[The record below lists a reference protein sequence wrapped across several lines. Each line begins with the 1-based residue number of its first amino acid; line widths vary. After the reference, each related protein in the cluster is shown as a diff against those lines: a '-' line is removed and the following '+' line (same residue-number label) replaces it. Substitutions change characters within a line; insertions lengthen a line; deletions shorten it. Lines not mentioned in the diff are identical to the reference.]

1 MGQAGRSVPP
11 HMTYEAFLDSIPDY
25 AKDLKL
31 NLTSLLKQVELT
43 EQQTW
48 GTVIAAAMAARNS
61 RLVKILHGEAAKYA
75 SPETRNAAKTAAAVM
90 GMNNVYY
97 RFSHM
102 FQDDTYSSIP
112 ARLRMNGIRTHGG
125 DPVDFE
131 LYCTVVSAI
140 NNCSACVTSHERVL
154 RERGVTKEAIAAAVR
169 LGAVIHALALVFDAE
184 AAHS

>member
-1 MGQAGRSVPP
+1 
-11 HMTYEAFLDSIPDY
+11 MTYEAFLDSIPEY

-31 NLTSLLKQVELT
+31 NLTSLLKQPELT

-48 GTVIAAAMAARNS
+48 GTVIAAAMGARQA
-61 RLVKILHGEAAKYA
+61 RLTAILATEAEKFAT
-75 SPETRNAAKTAAAVM
+75 PETRNAAKTAASVM

-140 NNCSACVTSHERVL
+140 NNCSMCVTSHERVL
-154 RERGVTKEAIAAAVR
+154 REKGLAKESIAAAVR
-169 LGAVIHALALVFDAE
+169 LAAVIHALALVFDAE
-184 AAHS
+184 PSLIA

>member
-1 MGQAGRSVPP
+1 
-11 HMTYEAFLDSIPDY
+11 MTYDAFLDAIPDY

-31 NLTSLLKQVELT
+31 NLTSLLKQAELT

-48 GTVIAAAMAARNS
+48 GTVMAAASGARHAG
-61 RLVKILHGEAAKYA
+61 LTAILHAEAAKFA
-75 SPETRNAAKTAAAVM
+75 SPETQSAARTAAALM

-97 RFSHM
+97 RFTHM
-102 FQDDTYSSIP
+102 FQDDTYSTIP

-140 NNCSACVTSHERVL
+140 NNCSMCVTSHERVL
-154 RERGVTKEAIAAAVR
+154 REKGMAKESIAAAVR
-169 LGAVIHALALVFDAE
+169 LGAVIHALALVFDTERLLA
-184 AAHS
+184 

>member
-1 MGQAGRSVPP
+1 
-11 HMTYEAFLDSIPDY
+11 MTYEEFLDSIPEY

-31 NLTSLLKQVELT
+31 NLTSLLKQAELT

-48 GTVIAAAMAARNS
+48 GTVIAAAMGARHP
-61 RLVKILHGEAAKYA
+61 RLTAILHAEAAKFA
-75 SPETRNAAKTAAAVM
+75 SPETEKAAKTAAAVM

-102 FQDDTYSSIP
+102 FQDDSYSTIP

-131 LYCTVVSAI
+131 LYCTAVSAI

-154 RERGVTKEAIAAAVR
+154 REKGVTKETIAAAVR
-169 LGAVIHALALVFDAE
+169 LSSVIHALALVFDTE
-184 AAHS
+184 TLPG

>member
-1 MGQAGRSVPP
+1 
-11 HMTYEAFLDSIPDY
+11 MTYEAFLDSIPDY

-31 NLTSLLKQVELT
+31 NLTSLLKQAELT

-48 GTVIAAAMAARNS
+48 GTVIAAAMGARQA
-61 RLVKILHGEAAKYA
+61 RLTAVLLAEADKHV
-75 SPETRNAAKTAAAVM
+75 SPETRNTAKTAAAVM

-97 RFSHM
+97 RFTHM

-140 NNCSACVTSHERVL
+140 NNCSMCVTSHERVL
-154 RERGVTKEAIAAAVR
+154 REKGMAKESIAAAVR

-184 AAHS
+184 ATHS

>member
-1 MGQAGRSVPP
+1 
-11 HMTYEAFLDSIPDY
+11 MTYETFLDAIPDY

-31 NLTSLLKQVELT
+31 NLTSLLKQAELT

-48 GTVIAAAMAARNS
+48 GTVIAAAMGTRQGQ
-61 RLVKILHGEAAKYA
+61 LMGILSAEAAKVA
-75 SPETRNAAKTAAAVM
+75 TPETQSAAKTAAAVM

-97 RFSHM
+97 RFTHM

-131 LYCTVVSAI
+131 LYCIVVSAI
-140 NNCSACVTSHERVL
+140 NNCTRCVTSHERVL
-154 RERGVTKEAIAAAVR
+154 REKGMGKESIAAAVR
-169 LGAVIHALALVFDAE
+169 LGAVIHALALVWDTE
-184 AAHS
+184 SLPR